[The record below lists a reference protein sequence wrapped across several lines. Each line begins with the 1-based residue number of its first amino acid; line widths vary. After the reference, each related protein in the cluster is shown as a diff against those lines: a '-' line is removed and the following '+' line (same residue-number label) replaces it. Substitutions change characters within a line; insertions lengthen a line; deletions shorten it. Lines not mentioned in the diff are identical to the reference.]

1 MKFSLQQKMILAFSV
16 VVIVSIGGVVIF
28 ANLDSQRQVNRYL
41 TRGGQYGVMELVE
54 ALEDYYEYKGTWS
67 MVGEVADAY
76 SQRHGRKNAHGKA
89 SELTLT
95 DQNHFIVWSNA
106 GQVKGEKLTGE
117 MTSRSLEI
125 HSGGQTVGYLV
136 VENGVL
142 QTPDD
147 IAPFVNRLRRA
158 IFLAGGF
165 AILLAIGLAVLVS
178 KYLLEPIKVI
188 TSASTQLSTG
198 DFSTRVDIKGNDE
211 IAMLAKT
218 FNQLARNL
226 ELAEERKQSLTADAA
241 HELRTPIAVQ
251 KAQLEGMLD
260 GVLPLTQKNV
270 LIALQQTNFLSRLV
284 EDLRLLAMADAG
296 EVRLEMRILNIVNLV
311 QQVVVGFQAQAALE
325 GTNLVTVFR
334 PDGEELWIHTD
345 ADRVSQILQNL
356 ISNALRYGQ
365 KGGRIL
371 ISTRKESAKL
381 VISVQD
387 DGSGIPTTALPH
399 LFERF
404 YRHERARTRENGGS
418 GLGLAIS
425 KKLAL
430 LLGGDLSGANSP
442 EGGAVFSLELPIRN
456 T

>member
-142 QTPDD
+142 QAPDD
-147 IAPFVNRLRRA
+147 IAAFVNRLRRA

-165 AILLAIGLAVLVS
+165 GILLAIGLAVLVS

-211 IAMLAKT
+211 IATLAKT

-311 QQVVVGFQAQAALE
+311 QQVVAGFQAQAALE

-387 DGSGIPTTALPH
+387 DGSGIPSTALPH

>member
-41 TRGGQYGVMELVE
+41 TRGGQYGVMGLVE

-95 DQNHFIVWSNA
+95 DQNHVIVWSNA

-311 QQVVVGFQAQAALE
+311 QQVVAGFRAQAALE

>member
-1 MKFSLQQKMILAFSV
+1 MKFSLQQRMILAFSA

-28 ANLDSQRQVNRYL
+28 ANLDSQRQANRYM

-54 ALEDYYEYKGTWS
+54 ALEDYYDSKGTWN
-67 MVGEVADAY
+67 MVGEVADVY

-106 GQVKGEKLTGE
+106 GQGKGEKLTGE

-270 LIALQQTNFLSRLV
+270 LIALQPTNFLSRLV

-311 QQVVVGFQAQAALE
+311 QQVVAGFQAQAALE

-345 ADRVSQILQNL
+345 VDRVSQILQNL

>member
-142 QTPDD
+142 QAPDD
-147 IAPFVNRLRRA
+147 ITPFVNRLRRA

-178 KYLLEPIKVI
+178 KYLLEPIKAI

-211 IAMLAKT
+211 IATLAKT

-311 QQVVVGFQAQAALE
+311 QQVVAGFRAQAALE

-345 ADRVSQILQNL
+345 VDRVSQILQNL

>member
-142 QTPDD
+142 QAPDD

-165 AILLAIGLAVLVS
+165 GILLAIGLAVLVS

-311 QQVVVGFQAQAALE
+311 QQVVAGFQAQAALE

-387 DGSGIPTTALPH
+387 DGSGIPSTALPH

>member
-142 QTPDD
+142 QAPDD

-311 QQVVVGFQAQAALE
+311 QQVVAGFQAQAALE

>member
-41 TRGGQYGVMELVE
+41 TRGGQYGVMGLVE

-142 QTPDD
+142 QAPDD

-165 AILLAIGLAVLVS
+165 GILLAIGLAVLVS

-311 QQVVVGFQAQAALE
+311 QQVVAGFQAQAALE

-345 ADRVSQILQNL
+345 VDRVSQILQNL

-387 DGSGIPTTALPH
+387 DGSGIPSTALPH

>member
-178 KYLLEPIKVI
+178 KYLLEPIKAI

-211 IAMLAKT
+211 IATLAKT

-311 QQVVVGFQAQAALE
+311 QQVVAGFQAQAALE

-345 ADRVSQILQNL
+345 VDRVSQILQNL

>member
-106 GQVKGEKLTGE
+106 GQGKGEKLTGE

-178 KYLLEPIKVI
+178 KYLLEPIKAI

-311 QQVVVGFQAQAALE
+311 QQVVAGFQAQAALE

-345 ADRVSQILQNL
+345 VDRVSQILQNL

>member
-106 GQVKGEKLTGE
+106 GQGKGEKLTGE

-211 IAMLAKT
+211 IATLAKT

-311 QQVVVGFQAQAALE
+311 QQVVAGFQAQAALE
-325 GTNLVTVFR
+325 GTNLVTVFH
-334 PDGEELWIHTD
+334 PDGEELWINTD

-387 DGSGIPTTALPH
+387 DGSGIPSTALPH

>member
-178 KYLLEPIKVI
+178 KYLLEPIKAI

-211 IAMLAKT
+211 IATLAKT

-311 QQVVVGFQAQAALE
+311 QQVVAGFQAQAALE

-345 ADRVSQILQNL
+345 VDRVSQILQNL

-387 DGSGIPTTALPH
+387 DGSGIPSTALPH

>member
-311 QQVVVGFQAQAALE
+311 QQVVAGFQAQAALE

-345 ADRVSQILQNL
+345 VDRVSQILQNL

-387 DGSGIPTTALPH
+387 DGSGIPSTALPH

>member
-211 IAMLAKT
+211 IATLAKT

-311 QQVVVGFQAQAALE
+311 QQVVAGFQAQAALE

-345 ADRVSQILQNL
+345 VDRVSQILQNL

-387 DGSGIPTTALPH
+387 DGSGIPSTALPH

>member
-106 GQVKGEKLTGE
+106 GQGKGEKLTGE

-311 QQVVVGFQAQAALE
+311 QQVVAGFQAQAALE

-345 ADRVSQILQNL
+345 VDRVSQILQNL

-387 DGSGIPTTALPH
+387 DGSGIPSTALPH

>member
-1 MKFSLQQKMILAFSV
+1 MKFSLQQKLILAFSA
-16 VVIVSIGGVVIF
+16 VVIVSISGVVIF
-28 ANLDSQRQVNRYL
+28 ANLDSQRQVNRYM
-41 TRGGQYGVMELVE
+41 TRGGLYGVMDLVE
-54 ALEDYYEYKGTWS
+54 ALEDYYDSKGTWN
-67 MVGEVADAY
+67 MVGEVADVY
-76 SQRHGRKNAHGKA
+76 SQRHGRKNAHGNA

-95 DQNHFIVWSNA
+95 DQNHFVLWSNA

-117 MTSRSLEI
+117 MTSRSIEI

-142 QTPDD
+142 QAPDD
-147 IAPFVNRLRRA
+147 ITPFVNRLRRA

-165 AILLAIGLAVLVS
+165 ASLLAIGLAVLVS
-178 KYLLEPIKVI
+178 RYLLEPIKAI

-211 IAMLAKT
+211 IATLAKT

-311 QQVVVGFQAQAALE
+311 QQAVAGFQAQAALE

-334 PDGEELWIHTD
+334 PDGEELWINTD
-345 ADRVSQILQNL
+345 PDRVSQILQNL

-371 ISTRKESAKL
+371 ISTRKESDKL

-387 DGSGIPTTALPH
+387 DGSGIPSTALPH

>member
-1 MKFSLQQKMILAFSV
+1 MKFSLQQKMILAFSA

-28 ANLDSQRQVNRYL
+28 ANLDSQRQVNRYM
-41 TRGGQYGVMELVE
+41 TRGGLYGVMDLVE
-54 ALEDYYEYKGTWS
+54 ALEDYYDSKGTWN
-67 MVGEVADAY
+67 MVGEVADVY

-95 DQNHFIVWSNA
+95 DQNHFVLWSNA

-125 HSGGQTVGYLV
+125 HGSGQTVGYLV

-142 QTPDD
+142 QAPDD
-147 IAPFVNRLRRA
+147 ITPFVNRLRRA

-165 AILLAIGLAVLVS
+165 ASLLAIGLAVLVS
-178 KYLLEPIKVI
+178 RYLLEPIKAI

-198 DFSTRVDIKGNDE
+198 DFSTRVDIKGTDE
-211 IAMLAKT
+211 IATLAKT

-311 QQVVVGFQAQAALE
+311 QQVVAGFQAQAALE

-334 PDGEELWIHTD
+334 PDGEELWINTD
-345 ADRVSQILQNL
+345 PDRVSQILQNL

-371 ISTRKESAKL
+371 ISTRKESDKL

-387 DGSGIPTTALPH
+387 DGSGIPSTALPH

-430 LLGGDLSGANSP
+430 LLGGDLSGDSSP

>member
-142 QTPDD
+142 QAPDD

-165 AILLAIGLAVLVS
+165 GILLAIGLAVLVS

-311 QQVVVGFQAQAALE
+311 QQVVAGFQAQAALE

>member
-1 MKFSLQQKMILAFSV
+1 MKFSLQQRMILAFSA

-28 ANLDSQRQVNRYL
+28 ANLDSQRQANRYM

-54 ALEDYYEYKGTWS
+54 ALEDYYDSKGTWN
-67 MVGEVADAY
+67 MVGEVADVY

-270 LIALQQTNFLSRLV
+270 LIALQPTNFLSRLV

-311 QQVVVGFQAQAALE
+311 QQVVAGFQAQAALE

-345 ADRVSQILQNL
+345 VDRVSQILQNL

>member
-41 TRGGQYGVMELVE
+41 TRGGQYGVMGLVE

-178 KYLLEPIKVI
+178 KYLLEPIKAI

-311 QQVVVGFQAQAALE
+311 QQVVAGFQAQAALE

-345 ADRVSQILQNL
+345 VDRVSQILQNL

-371 ISTRKESAKL
+371 ISTRKESTKL
-381 VISVQD
+381 VFSVQD
-387 DGSGIPTTALPH
+387 DGSGIPSTALPH

>member
-142 QTPDD
+142 QAPDD

-178 KYLLEPIKVI
+178 KYLLEPIKAI

-311 QQVVVGFQAQAALE
+311 QQVVAGFQAQAALE

-371 ISTRKESAKL
+371 ISTRKESTKL

-387 DGSGIPTTALPH
+387 DGSGIPSTALPH

>member
-178 KYLLEPIKVI
+178 KYLLEPIKAI

-311 QQVVVGFQAQAALE
+311 QQVVAGFQAQAALE

>member
-1 MKFSLQQKMILAFSV
+1 MKFSLQQKLILAFSA
-16 VVIVSIGGVVIF
+16 VVIVSISGVVIF
-28 ANLDSQRQVNRYL
+28 ANLDSQRQVNRYM
-41 TRGGQYGVMELVE
+41 TRGGLYGVMDLVE
-54 ALEDYYEYKGTWS
+54 ALEDYYDSKGTWN
-67 MVGEVADAY
+67 MVGEVADVY
-76 SQRHGRKNAHGKA
+76 SQRHGRKNAHGNA

-95 DQNHFIVWSNA
+95 DQNHFVLWSNA

-117 MTSRSLEI
+117 MTSRSIEI

-142 QTPDD
+142 QAPDD
-147 IAPFVNRLRRA
+147 ITPFVNRLRRA

-165 AILLAIGLAVLVS
+165 ASLLAIGLAVLVS
-178 KYLLEPIKVI
+178 RYLLEPIKAI

-211 IAMLAKT
+211 IATLAKT

-311 QQVVVGFQAQAALE
+311 QQVVAGFQAQAALE

-345 ADRVSQILQNL
+345 VDRVSQILQNL

>member
-1 MKFSLQQKMILAFSV
+1 MKFSLQQKLILAFSA
-16 VVIVSIGGVVIF
+16 VVIVSISGVVIF
-28 ANLDSQRQVNRYL
+28 ANLDSQRQVNRYM
-41 TRGGQYGVMELVE
+41 TRGGLYGVMDLVE
-54 ALEDYYEYKGTWS
+54 ALEDYYDSKGTWN
-67 MVGEVADAY
+67 MVGEVADVY
-76 SQRHGRKNAHGKA
+76 SQRHGRKNAHGNA

-95 DQNHFIVWSNA
+95 DQNHFVLWSNA

-117 MTSRSLEI
+117 MTSRSIEI

-142 QTPDD
+142 QAPDD
-147 IAPFVNRLRRA
+147 ITPFVNRLRRA

-165 AILLAIGLAVLVS
+165 ASLLAIGLAVLVS
-178 KYLLEPIKVI
+178 RYLLEPIKAI

-211 IAMLAKT
+211 IATLAKT

-311 QQVVVGFQAQAALE
+311 QQAVAGFQAQAALE

-334 PDGEELWIHTD
+334 PDGEELWINTD
-345 ADRVSQILQNL
+345 PDRVSQILQNL

>member
-106 GQVKGEKLTGE
+106 GQGKGEKLTGE

-165 AILLAIGLAVLVS
+165 ASLLAIGLAVLVS
-178 KYLLEPIKVI
+178 RYLLEPIKAI

-211 IAMLAKT
+211 IATLAKT

-311 QQVVVGFQAQAALE
+311 QQVVAGFQAQAALE

-345 ADRVSQILQNL
+345 VDRVSQILQNL

-387 DGSGIPTTALPH
+387 DGSGIPSTALPH

>member
-311 QQVVVGFQAQAALE
+311 QQVVAGFQAQAALE

>member
-142 QTPDD
+142 QAPDD

-165 AILLAIGLAVLVS
+165 GILLAIGLAVLVS

-311 QQVVVGFQAQAALE
+311 QQVVAGFQAQAALE

-345 ADRVSQILQNL
+345 VDRVSQILQNL

>member
-147 IAPFVNRLRRA
+147 IAPLVNRLRRA

-165 AILLAIGLAVLVS
+165 GILLAIGLAVLVS

-211 IAMLAKT
+211 IATLAKT

-311 QQVVVGFQAQAALE
+311 QQVVAGFQAQAALE

-387 DGSGIPTTALPH
+387 DGSGIPSTALPH

>member
-178 KYLLEPIKVI
+178 KYLLEPIKAI

-311 QQVVVGFQAQAALE
+311 QQVVAGFQAQAALE

-345 ADRVSQILQNL
+345 VDRVSQILQNL

-387 DGSGIPTTALPH
+387 DGSGIPSTALPH

>member
-1 MKFSLQQKMILAFSV
+1 MKFSLQQRMILAFSA

-28 ANLDSQRQVNRYL
+28 ANLDSQRQANRYM

-54 ALEDYYEYKGTWS
+54 ALEDYYDSKGTWN
-67 MVGEVADAY
+67 MVGEVADVY

-95 DQNHFIVWSNA
+95 DQNHLVVWSNA
-106 GQVKGEKLTGE
+106 GQVKGEKLTAE
-117 MTSRSLEI
+117 MTSRSIEI

-142 QTPDD
+142 QAPDD
-147 IAPFVNRLRRA
+147 ITPFVNRLRRA

-311 QQVVVGFQAQAALE
+311 QQVVAGFQAQAALE

>member
-1 MKFSLQQKMILAFSV
+1 
-16 VVIVSIGGVVIF
+16 
-28 ANLDSQRQVNRYL
+28 
-41 TRGGQYGVMELVE
+41 
-54 ALEDYYEYKGTWS
+54 
-67 MVGEVADAY
+67 
-76 SQRHGRKNAHGKA
+76 
-89 SELTLT
+89 
-95 DQNHFIVWSNA
+95 
-106 GQVKGEKLTGE
+106 
-117 MTSRSLEI
+117 
-125 HSGGQTVGYLV
+125 
-136 VENGVL
+136 
-142 QTPDD
+142 
-147 IAPFVNRLRRA
+147 
-158 IFLAGGF
+158 
-165 AILLAIGLAVLVS
+165 
-178 KYLLEPIKVI
+178 
-188 TSASTQLSTG
+188 
-198 DFSTRVDIKGNDE
+198 
-211 IAMLAKT
+211 MLAKT

-311 QQVVVGFQAQAALE
+311 QQVVAGFQAQAALE

>member
-311 QQVVVGFQAQAALE
+311 QQVVAGFRAQAALE

-345 ADRVSQILQNL
+345 VDRVSQILQNL

-387 DGSGIPTTALPH
+387 DGSGIPSTALPH